1 MPSRNRDAFHRV
13 KMEGALLRLQGRS
26 NPSRELA
33 ELARV
38 QVPGPMGTEE
48 WIPGPMGTEEW
59 ILLEQQAVAQRQ
71 ALPLLPFPRL
81 PFPRLPID
89 ENENENGR

>member
-38 QVPGPMGTEE
+38 QVPGLDDAPAGSETGL
-48 WIPGPMGTEEW
+48 PCSVPYDAGRSRSCC
-59 ILLEQQAVAQRQ
+59 VAR
-71 ALPLLPFPRL
+71 P
-81 PFPRLPID
+81 
-89 ENENENGR
+89 ES